1 MLPIKK
7 HRVSVQIKWVRSF
20 YLKVKV
26 TQSCPT
32 LWDPM
37 DCSLPG
43 LSWIVHGILQARILD
58 WLAVPF
64 SRGSSQPRDW
74 TQASNTAGRFFTS
87 WATREAHYLLLKA
100 NSYSGLW
107 YLSDK
112 AKNTQTS
119 SRPPAMEMPSRA
131 GTQVLQFSSSSLPS
145 SGHDWLLLEVEAE
158 AEVSSVGT
166 LPGACPLQG

>member
-1 MLPIKK
+1 MLPIKR
-7 HRVSVQIKWVRSF
+7 HRVSVQIKRVRSF
-20 YLKVKV
+20 FLKAKV

-74 TQASNTAGRFFTS
+74 TQASHFAGGFFTG
-87 WATREAHYLLLKA
+87 WATREAQYVYICVYMYTYTFLARNFMSFEGGMVNFLLQNL
-100 NSYSGLW
+100 
-107 YLSDK
+107 
-112 AKNTQTS
+112 TS
-119 SRPPAMEMPSRA
+119 EGFDPAPSR
-131 GTQVLQFSSSSLPS
+131 LPWS
-145 SGHDWLLLEVEAE
+145 FD
-158 AEVSSVGT
+158 
-166 LPGACPLQG
+166 C